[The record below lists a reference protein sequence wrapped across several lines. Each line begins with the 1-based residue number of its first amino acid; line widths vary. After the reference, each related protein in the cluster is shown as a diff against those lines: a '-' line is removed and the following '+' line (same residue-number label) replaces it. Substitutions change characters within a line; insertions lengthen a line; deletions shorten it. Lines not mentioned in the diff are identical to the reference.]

1 MALIMGI
8 ISSAIASVV
17 SNTSVHTT
25 IYGFLLP
32 WPNHSHLLLLFLCAF
47 FVFLFIF
54 FVLTIDY
61 SFSPRYLPGR
71 LFLAAAILCF
81 LPVSAYEDDGSGDP
95 YQTPAVVN
103 IVCCN
108 LMTWCMYIGYATTFT
123 PLLCKIY
130 RIKLITDQPLRRG
143 LKVLPRHVAGPY
155 ILAMVITVGSLIV
168 WTVLD
173 PYKYE
178 FFFDPLAQENL
189 GTCSVVMFV
198 HTWQLSTYTWIF
210 MCIFEFLISVMLV
223 TLVVLAY
230 QIRHINPE
238 LGDSQRICRLVIFIM
253 VTKISWFISIMIIR
267 SIKSIEGS
275 TRYVIVN
282 FLFVLILFNDSVGII
297 SFIVLP
303 RMYFVWYQ
311 QKHGHLPEHVHMF
324 GTGTI
329 RINDSGNNNINN
341 NDNNNNNNPS
351 TWLRTTGIILKYT
364 YMHAY
369 VTTSAQWREIHWFV
383 FVSSFLIARVIL
395 YCIT

>member
-178 FFFDPLAQENL
+178 VHETDPFVHENL

-198 HTWQLSTYTWIF
+198 HTWQLSTYTLIF
-210 MCIFEFLISVMLV
+210 MGIILNSLLSVILEK
-223 TLVVLAY
+223 LVVLTY
-230 QIRHINPE
+230 QIRNINPE
-238 LGDSQRICRLVIFIM
+238 LGDSQRIFRLVIFFLVSHILW
-253 VTKISWFISIMIIR
+253 VISVVIVRSTKSM
-267 SIKSIEGS
+267 EGS
-275 TRYVIVN
+275 TRYVILN
-282 FLFVLILFNDSVGII
+282 FLSVLALFIDSVGII
-297 SFIVLP
+297 YFIVVP
-303 RMYFVWYQ
+303 RLYFVWYQ
-311 QKHGHLPEHVHMF
+311 QKHGHLPEHVQIF

-329 RINDSGNNNINN
+329 RINDSGNTNNTNS
-341 NDNNNNNNPS
+341 NDNNNTNLS
-351 TWLRTTGIILKYT
+351 TWL
-364 YMHAY
+364 
-369 VTTSAQWREIHWFV
+369 WRVW
-383 FVSSFLIARVIL
+383 
-395 YCIT
+395 Y

>member
-1 MALIMGI
+1 MLF
-8 ISSAIASVV
+8 
-17 SNTSVHTT
+17 T
-25 IYGFLLP
+25 IVFLQDI
-32 WPNHSHLLLLFLCAF
+32 CQGAF
-47 FVFLFIF
+47 FI
-54 FVLTIDY
+54 
-61 SFSPRYLPGR
+61 
-71 LFLAAAILCF
+71 AAAILCF
-81 LPVSAYEDDGSGDP
+81 LPVLAYEDGGGGGT
-95 YQTPAVVN
+95 YQKPAMVN

-108 LMTWCMYIGYATTFT
+108 MMTWFMYIGYAVTFT
-123 PLLCKIY
+123 ALLCKIY

-155 ILAMVITVGSLIV
+155 ILLMVVAFGSLIV

-178 FFFDPLAQENL
+178 VFFDPLAHANL

-210 MCIFEFLISVMLV
+210 MGIFEFFISVMLV

-230 QIRHINPE
+230 QIRNINPE

-351 TWLRTTGIILKYT
+351 T
-364 YMHAY
+364 
-369 VTTSAQWREIHWFV
+369 
-383 FVSSFLIARVIL
+383 
-395 YCIT
+395 

>member
-81 LPVSAYEDDGSGDP
+81 LPVLAYYEDDGSGDP

-178 FFFDPLAQENL
+178 VHETDPFVHENL

-198 HTWQLSTYTWIF
+198 HTWQLSTYTLIF
-210 MCIFEFLISVMLV
+210 MGIILNSLLSVILEK
-223 TLVVLAY
+223 LVVLTY
-230 QIRHINPE
+230 QIRNINPE
-238 LGDSQRICRLVIFIM
+238 LGDSQRIFRLVIFFLVSHILW
-253 VTKISWFISIMIIR
+253 VISVVIVRSTKSM
-267 SIKSIEGS
+267 EGS
-275 TRYVIVN
+275 TRYVILN
-282 FLFVLILFNDSVGII
+282 FLSVLALFIDSVGII
-297 SFIVLP
+297 YFIVVP
-303 RMYFVWYQ
+303 RLYFVWYQ
-311 QKHGHLPEHVHMF
+311 QKHGHLPEHVQIF

-329 RINDSGNNNINN
+329 RINDSGNTNTNS
-341 NDNNNNNNPS
+341 NDNNNTNLS
-351 TWLRTTGIILKYT
+351 TWL
-364 YMHAY
+364 
-369 VTTSAQWREIHWFV
+369 WRVW
-383 FVSSFLIARVIL
+383 
-395 YCIT
+395 Y